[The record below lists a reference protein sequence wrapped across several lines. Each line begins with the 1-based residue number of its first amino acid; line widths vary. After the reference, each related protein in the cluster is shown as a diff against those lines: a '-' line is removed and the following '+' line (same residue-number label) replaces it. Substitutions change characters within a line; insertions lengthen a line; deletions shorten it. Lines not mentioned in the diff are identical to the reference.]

1 MKKLRLTLLVGTV
14 AGALP
19 LTAAMAQSAGAPANA
34 PSQPTLLLA
43 QADTP
48 PVPPEVLQHKKKE
61 IEEKVSPRGR
71 ERGGEEGGGREGS
84 RGERPSRAER
94 PSRGGSDEAAPQRRA
109 APSEESAPAPRAER
123 PSRGDAADEMKRRS
137 RSSDEER
144 APKRTEAAP
153 EPKPDASES
162 SPKTL
167 KVPEEKPA
175 ARSSNSEER
184 KARQS
189 DREER
194 RQRRDEDRKAT
205 DTERKAPAAAPTT
218 EEKTDTEKSTTS
230 DEDKATI
237 RRRST
242 QETAPEEK
250 PTDKATETERQLRGT
265 GGTTED
271 TDARDRDI
279 RERGLRDS
287 DRTDRDRAD
296 RDRDRGDRDR
306 NARDDD
312 IRDEADYRD
321 RNRDFDRRF
330 ERREER
336 EGDRVVIREKG
347 DRTIIRE
354 GDRTIIRHD
363 EDDRLRR
370 FGHDV
375 RTERRGD
382 ETVTIINRPNGVQI
396 VTYTDRDGRLLR
408 RVRRDHGRDIVL
420 IDNRYDRPDYDVY
433 VELPPVRLDIPED
446 EYIVEADRASYD
458 DIRGALIAPPVAP
471 IEQSYTLDQVR
482 RSVSLRERVRSV
494 DLNTINFAFG
504 DWHVPD
510 SQVDQL
516 DNIAKALK
524 AIIDDNPDEVFLIE
538 GHTDAVGSEI
548 DNLSLSDRRA
558 EEVAAALTQDYQIP
572 PENLVTQG
580 YGEQYLKVDTEEANA
595 ENRRVVVR
603 RITPL
608 LKANAER

>member
-19 LTAAMAQSAGAPANA
+19 LTAAMAQPAGAPADA
-34 PSQPTLLLA
+34 SSRPALLLA
-43 QADTP
+43 QADAP
-48 PVPPEVLQHKKKE
+48 PVPPEALERKKQL
-61 IEEKVSPRGR
+61 EEKASPRGR
-71 ERGGEEGGGREGS
+71 EPGSGGGEGGRS
-84 RGERPSRAER
+84 ERPS
-94 PSRGGSDEAAPQRRA
+94 
-109 APSEESAPAPRAER
+109 RAER
-123 PSRGDAADEMKRRS
+123 PSRGDAADEMKRRA
-137 RSSDEER
+137 RSGDEER
-144 APKRTEAAP
+144 APKPRTEEAAP
-153 EPKPDASES
+153 KAPKSEASES

-167 KVPEEKPA
+167 KAPEEKPA
-175 ARSSNSEER
+175 ARSTGSEER

-205 DTERKAPAAAPTT
+205 DTESKTPAT
-218 EEKTDTEKSTTS
+218 EEKTGTEKSTTS

-237 RRRST
+237 QRRST
-242 QETAPEEK
+242 EEKAPEK
-250 PTDKATETERQLRGT
+250 APDKATETERQLRGT
-265 GGTTED
+265 SGTTED
-271 TDARDRDI
+271 TNARDRDI
-279 RERGLRDS
+279 RDRSLREG
-287 DRTDRDRAD
+287 DRDRAG

-306 NARDDD
+306 NARDND

-375 RTERRGD
+375 RTERRGN
-382 ETVTIINRPNGVQI
+382 ETVTIIDRPNGVQI

-408 RVRRDHGRDIVL
+408 RVRRDHGREIVL

-471 IEQSYTLDQVR
+471 IEQNYTLDQVR